1 MLPIR
6 FKQGLFL
13 LLASFLSAWLSPA
26 FCQEAVSEVK
36 TGLND
41 NEGVAFNN
49 KQFHAPEMIM
59 VGELPLNKQ
68 ARQMYPSPVM
78 FDVDNDNRVE
88 LVVGDIFGSLN
99 VYENENPS
107 ASGDPV
113 WSEHVRLQSTD
124 GQPIKVSN
132 W

>member
-1 MLPIR
+1 MKIR
-6 FKQGLFL
+6 FKTGRFLCLSVFSLTCLGLVFAL
-13 LLASFLSAWLSPA
+13 EALAETPIKA
-26 FCQEAVSEVK
+26 
-36 TGLND
+36 ND
-41 NEGVAFNN
+41 EPPVQFRNDL
-49 KQFHAPEMIM
+49 FHAPEMIM
-59 VGELPLNKQ
+59 VGQLPLNKK
-68 ARQMYPSPVM
+68 ARQMYPSPVL
-78 FDVDNDNRVE
+78 FDVDRDDRVE